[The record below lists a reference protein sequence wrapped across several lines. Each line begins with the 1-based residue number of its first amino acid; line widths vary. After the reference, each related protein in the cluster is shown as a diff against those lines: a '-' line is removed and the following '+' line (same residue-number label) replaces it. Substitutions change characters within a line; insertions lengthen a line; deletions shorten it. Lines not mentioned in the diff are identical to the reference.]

1 MVPDMADTD
10 NSFNLGSILK
20 TVAPWIGTAMGG
32 PFGGMAVKFV
42 ADKFGISDNTVE
54 GVKAALSGMSADQL
68 VVLKQADS
76 EFQAQMQKLG
86 FDHIETLAKLENDD
100 RANARNRE
108 IVVKDNTPKIMA
120 YVTTFGFFGML
131 LMMMLYPI
139 PQENRDI
146 LNIMLGSLG
155 AAWLGINS
163 YYYGSTRGGEVKSTL
178 LANADPRVK

>member
-1 MVPDMADTD
+1 MVPEMADE
-10 NSFNLGSILK
+10 NSFNLSNVLK
-20 TVAPWIGTAMGG
+20 TVAPWIGTALGG
-32 PFGGMAVKFV
+32 PFAGMAVKFV
-42 ADKFGISDNTVE
+42 ADKLGIEEGTLE
-54 GVKAALSGMSADQL
+54 GVKAALVGMDASQMLALKNAD
-68 VVLKQADS
+68 V

-86 FDHIETLAKLENDD
+86 FDHIENLAKLENDD
-100 RANARNRE
+100 RASARNRE
-108 IVVKDNTPKIMA
+108 IAVKDNTPKYMA

-131 LMMMLYPI
+131 TMMMLAPI

-163 YYYGSTRGGEVKSTL
+163 YYFGSTRGSEVKSTL